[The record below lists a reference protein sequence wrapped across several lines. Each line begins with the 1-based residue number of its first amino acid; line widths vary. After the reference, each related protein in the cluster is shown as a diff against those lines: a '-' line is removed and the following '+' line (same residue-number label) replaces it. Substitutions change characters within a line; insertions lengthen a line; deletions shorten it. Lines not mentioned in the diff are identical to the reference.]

1 MTKAKEQRVRLNKV
15 GQVEIVNLMDNFTDR
30 ILTEK
35 KGVKRFPA
43 WKKGAFCPGPIAEHG
58 YSALVR
64 VSVDGRQ
71 HAVLFDTGTSSAGVV
86 QNAKLMG
93 VRLGEAE
100 AIVLSHGH
108 PDHSIGLVEVLKAM
122 PERRRV
128 VVFHPDALLKRY
140 RRIPSGELMR
150 LPGVSQAALRRLKA
164 KLLKTKEPSLL
175 AGNAILVTG
184 EVPRRT
190 SYEKGFPSMMAE
202 IGGKIVDDP
211 LIRDDQSIILEVKG
225 KGLVV
230 IAGCAH
236 AGIVNTL
243 RYAQEL
249 TGVRR
254 IHAVLGGFHLSGK
267 QGALALEPTIR
278 DLKKLAPKVVIPS
291 HCTGWD
297 AINRI
302 QRAMRKEFVLASV
315 GTIYTF

>member
-1 MTKAKEQRVRLNKV
+1 M
-15 GQVEIVNLMDNFTDR
+15 
-30 ILTEK
+30 
-35 KGVKRFPA
+35 
-43 WKKGAFCPGPIAEHG
+43 
-58 YSALVR
+58 
-64 VSVDGRQ
+64 
-71 HAVLFDTGTSSAGVV
+71 
-86 QNAKLMG
+86 
-93 VRLGEAE
+93 
-100 AIVLSHGH
+100 
-108 PDHSIGLVEVLKAM
+108 
-122 PERRRV
+122 
-128 VVFHPDALLKRY
+128 
-140 RRIPSGELMR
+140 
-150 LPGVSQAALRRLKA
+150 
-164 KLLKTKEPSLL
+164 KTKEPSLL
-175 AGNAILVTG
+175 AGDTILVTG

-230 IAGCAH
+230 ITGCAH

-297 AINRI
+297 ALNRI
-302 QRAMRKEFVLASV
+302 QRGMRKEFVLASV

>member
-1 MTKAKEQRVRLNKV
+1 MTKGKRQNRKLCKV
-15 GQVEIVNLMDNFTDR
+15 DRVEIVNLMDNFTDR
-30 ILTEK
+30 ILAGE

-64 VSVDGRQ
+64 VFRDGKRRT
-71 HAVLFDTGTSSAGVV
+71 VLFDTGTSPTGVI
-86 QNAKLMG
+86 QNAKLIS
-93 VRLGEAE
+93 VRPGEAE

-108 PDHSIGLVEVLKAM
+108 PDHSLGLAEVLKVI
-122 PERRRV
+122 PQKRRV

-140 RRIPSGELMR
+140 RRLPGGELVR
-150 LPGVSQAALRRLKA
+150 LPAVKEAALRRLNA
-164 KLLKTKEPSLL
+164 EIVKTKEPTFL
-175 AGNAILVTG
+175 ASGTILATG

-190 SYEKGFPSMMAE
+190 HYEKGFPSMMAE

-211 LIRDDQSIILEVKG
+211 LIWDDQSLVVDVKG

-230 IAGCAH
+230 VAGCAH

-254 IHAVLGGFHLSGK
+254 IHAVLGGLHLSGK

-278 DLKKLAPKVVIPS
+278 DLKNLGPKVVIPS
-291 HCTGWD
+291 HCTGWN

-302 QRAMRKEFVLASV
+302 GQKMPEQFVLATV
-315 GTIYTF
+315 GTTYTF